1 MHVVFAFSFGGHGSG
16 RHLADG
22 SLIIRGGLYASNE
35 VSCNRGEFRVDV
47 RHSELRLPRLRR
59 KHGLR
64 RQSIQVPGQVST
76 GLARN
81 LGASPVRW
89 FRQTIDKGDQS
100 ELISEERIHM
110 KQTLLLVLVISA
122 GVLLAQVLFETARKH
137 QQSGIPFKTSLVYDL
152 VYCCNRHTAVRES
165 GNESNQPRGSFF
177 PLDKCWARIKLG
189 AYAGRGL
196 GSCSALSARASERA
210 FFFGMRIPLIF
221 LSEDKQWKQRR
232 AGMGPG

>member
-1 MHVVFAFSFGGHGSG
+1 MHGVFAFSFGGHGSG

-22 SLIIRGGLYASNE
+22 SLIIRGGLYAGNE

-81 LGASPVRW
+81 LGASPLLW
-89 FRQTIDKGDQS
+89 FRQTIDKDDQS

-110 KQTLLLVLVISA
+110 KQALLLVLVISA
-122 GVLLAQVLFETARKH
+122 GALLAQDNNAPKDQSQNNTKPATEQKVVTGCVSRLNGDFVLVEQAPAMTYELHSTGKIRLGHYLGQQVEVAGKQSPSLTTSSDSLEGCAPSSVTLTISSIKTIARECTE
-137 QQSGIPFKTSLVYDL
+137 QLV
-152 VYCCNRHTAVRES
+152 
-165 GNESNQPRGSFF
+165 SN
-177 PLDKCWARIKLG
+177 
-189 AYAGRGL
+189 
-196 GSCSALSARASERA
+196 
-210 FFFGMRIPLIF
+210 
-221 LSEDKQWKQRR
+221 
-232 AGMGPG
+232 

>member
-1 MHVVFAFSFGGHGSG
+1 MHGVFAFSFGGHGSG

-22 SLIIRGGLYASNE
+22 SLIIREGLYAGNE

-64 RQSIQVPGQVST
+64 GQSIQVPGQVST

-81 LGASPVRW
+81 LGASPLRW

-110 KQTLLLVLVISA
+110 KQPLLLVLVISA
-122 GVLLAQVLFETARKH
+122 GVLLAQDNNVPKGPSQNNTKPAPEQTVVRGGVSRLNGDFVLMKQDPAMTYELHSTGK
-137 QQSGIPFKTSLVYDL
+137 
-152 VYCCNRHTAVRES
+152 
-165 GNESNQPRGSFF
+165 
-177 PLDKCWARIKLG
+177 IKLG
-189 AYAGRGL
+189 HYLGRQIEVAGKQSPSL
-196 GSCSALSARASERA
+196 TTSSDFLETCSFVGDANDQLNQNHCERMQRTAR
-210 FFFGMRIPLIF
+210 L
-221 LSEDKQWKQRR
+221 
-232 AGMGPG
+232 